1 MLTSCFPEHH
11 LYTLISKHLQANP
24 TTTKTAS
31 MVRVPGVPPPN
42 LEKEYPTPAIP
53 KGWKMGTI
61 LPHYSPGL
69 TGGGVSENFMKD
81 MMAELQNSGGGAGMP
96 GMPDM
101 SALQNMM
108 GAGGGAGMGRGASG
122 QGSGGEGK
130 AKKKEKKKIK
140 G

>member
-1 MLTSCFPEHH
+1 
-11 LYTLISKHLQANP
+11 
-24 TTTKTAS
+24 
-31 MVRVPGVPPPN
+31 
-42 LEKEYPTPAIP
+42 
-53 KGWKMGTI
+53 MGTI